1 MEGKLLFSVLLT
13 FLLQL
18 ASAKF
23 NVEKSSL
30 RVTSPESLKDVYG
43 SAIGNFGVPKYGGTL
58 NGGVVYPKSNQKACK
73 SFDEFDLSFKPK
85 PGGLPVFLLVDRG
98 GKWSTRDFIF
108 VNLLIV
114 FLGYG
119 YVQRGWQWLRWEF
132 CYMDLV
138 YDLWSE
144 LSNIQKALIDF
155 T

>member
-23 NVEKSSL
+23 NVEKSNL

-98 GKWSTRDFIF
+98 GKWSTRDFYFRQFVDCIF
-108 VNLLIV
+108 SLWLCSTRLAMIKMRVLL
-114 FLGYG
+114 YG
-119 YVQRGWQWLRWEF
+119 FSL
-132 CYMDLV
+132 
-138 YDLWSE
+138 
-144 LSNIQKALIDF
+144 
-155 T
+155 